1 MATIL
6 VIEVQAIVGL
16 GQDQEQ
22 VQIGTEFDV
31 ISVGNMIIL
40 QGTVPLLRMKKK

>member
-1 MATIL
+1 MATIEL
-6 VIEVQAIVGL
+6 EVQTIVDP

-31 ISVGNMIIL
+31 ISVGNTIVL
-40 QGTVPLLRMKKK
+40 QGTVPLLGKKK